1 MLHDEPNGLDPRRFP
16 VDEWRLVETEPATSD
31 LGWSETVFA
40 VGNGYLGMR
49 ANPEEGRESHSHGT
63 FLNGFH
69 ETWPIRHAE
78 QAYGFAHTGQTIV
91 NAPDAKVIKLYV
103 NDEPLLLAEADLV
116 SYERALCFTTGRLTR
131 DLVWRTPSG
140 THVRVSSSRMCSFEH
155 RHLAVFT
162 FEVELLD
169 HPAPVVISSQL
180 LNRQE
185 GGDEYM
191 VKSAALGE
199 GGETKDDPRRA
210 RSFDQRV
217 LLPRLQRVEDDRVIL
232 GYRAAHSG
240 MTIACGVDHE
250 LHVGNGA
257 DVVTFASEDLSKTVI
272 TVDAEPGQSVR
283 LVKYAAYHTSRGVP
297 APELA
302 DRCERTLVRARAAGL
317 RGLEAGQREWL
328 DRFWA
333 AGDVCIEGAPQVQQ
347 AVRWNLFQIA
357 QASARVDGMGVP
369 AKGLTGQGYEGHYFW
384 DMDVFMQPFLSYA
397 LPVVARNLLRFR
409 HHMLDD
415 ARRRA
420 KEVNQRGALFPWRTI
435 NGEEASAYYAAGT
448 AQYHI
453 NADIIYALHRYLK
466 ATGDSE
472 FRDHAGAELLVETA
486 RMWEDLGFHREAD
499 GRFHIHGVTG
509 PDEYTT
515 VVNDNLYT
523 NAMARFNL
531 ALAAR
536 TIDELQRSDPDAYD
550 RLVERTG
557 LGPDE
562 TADWARAAEAM
573 FLVYDH
579 DLGIHPQDDS
589 FLEKEQWD
597 FEGTPPEQY
606 PLLLNYHPLVIYRFQ
621 VLKQADVV
629 LAMFLLGEH
638 FSSEQ
643 KRRNFDYYDPITTG
657 DSSLSPCAQSVIAAE
672 IGEHELARRY
682 FHLSLYM
689 DLCNVHGNTVDGVHV
704 ACCGGV
710 WMALVQGF
718 AGMRDH
724 HGLAFDPRLPPGW
737 ESMAFQLAWHGRRID
752 VRLGRDQI
760 ELDLVGDGE
769 PVQVLVR
776 DEVVDITPGATTTV
790 PIATMASNGGIAG

>member
-1 MLHDEPNGLDPRRFP
+1 MLHDEPDGLDPRRFP
-16 VDEWRLVETEPATSD
+16 VDPWRLVETEPSNAD
-31 LGWSETVFA
+31 LGVSETLFA

-69 ETWPIRHAE
+69 ETWAIRHAE
-78 QAYGFAHTGQTIV
+78 QAYGFAQTGQTIV

-103 NDEPLLLAEADLV
+103 NDEPLLVPEADLV
-116 SYERALCFTTGRLTR
+116 SYERALCFSTGRLTR

-169 HPAPVVISSQL
+169 HRAPVVISSQL

-185 GGDEYM
+185 GGDEYA
-191 VKSAALGE
+191 VEAAALGE
-199 GGETKDDPRRA
+199 GGEGIDDPRRA
-210 RSFDQRV
+210 RSFDRRV
-217 LLPRLQRVEDDRVIL
+217 LLPRLQRVDGDRVIL
-232 GYRAAHSG
+232 GYRASNSG
-240 MTIACGVDHE
+240 MTLACGVDHD
-250 LHVGNGA
+250 LDVGDDA
-257 DVVTFASEDLSKTVI
+257 DVMTFATEDLSKTVV
-272 TVDAEPGQSVR
+272 TVDAQPGRVIR
-283 LVKYAAYHTSRGVP
+283 LTKYAAYHTSRGVP
-297 APELA
+297 AAELA
-302 DRCERTLVRARAAGL
+302 DRCERTLARARSAGRDEL
-317 RGLEAGQREWL
+317 TTGQRRWL
-328 DRFWA
+328 DDFWA
-333 AGDVCIEGAPQVQQ
+333 AGDVRIEGAPKVQQ

-384 DMDVFMQPFLSYA
+384 DMDVFVQPYLSYA
-397 LPVVARNLLRFR
+397 QPVVARNLLRFR

-420 KEVNQRGALFPWRTI
+420 AEMNQRGALFPWRTI

-453 NADIIYALHRYLK
+453 NADIVYALHRYLK
-466 ATGDSE
+466 ASGDDELRAGS
-472 FRDHAGAELLVETA
+472 GAELLVETA

-531 ALAAR
+531 NLAAQTVEMLR
-536 TIDELQRSDPDAYD
+536 TERPDD
-550 RLVERTG
+550 HERLVERTG
-557 LGPDE
+557 LQPHE
-562 TADWARAAEAM
+562 TDDWARAAAAM
-573 FLVYDH
+573 YLVYDH

-589 FLEKEQWD
+589 FLEKERWD

-638 FSSEQ
+638 FSMEQ

-689 DLCNVHGNTVDGVHV
+689 DLCNVHGNTADGVHV

-724 HGLAFDPRLPPGW
+724 HGLAFDPRLPPDW
-737 ESMAFQLAWHGRRID
+737 EAMSFQLAWHGRRID
-752 VRLGRDQI
+752 VSLRRD
-760 ELDLVGDGE
+760 EMALDVVGAGP

-776 DEVVDITPGATTTV
+776 DEEVEIVPGTTTRV
-790 PIATMASNGGIAG
+790 PIPTLAPNGGAG